1 MCHILFFTGQYLL
14 QVVDLNY
21 GMKEK
26 NPIDHARFYKKGN
39 PDLAIEIKKEQVDV
53 FVIPL
58 YCFLLVRITS
68 FNFNSLNYS
77 LHHLGV

>member
-1 MCHILFFTGQYLL
+1 MSYPLFYWTILIAGCRFELRH
-14 QVVDLNY
+14 
-21 GMKEK
+21 ERK